1 MLFLGNLFLFA
12 AELVLEGSA
21 SKLYERLYP
30 FTCPVPLPP
39 PAEVTIIY

>member
-30 FTCPVPLPP
+30 FTYPVLPP
-39 PAEVTIIY
+39 LAEVTIIY